1 MNSEGKGFI
10 RFVMLP
16 KFTKK
21 NSALGVHINDAT
33 QEEMNRKEKEYIAR
47 IEELEGKRN

>member
-1 MNSEGKGFI
+1 
-10 RFVMLP
+10 MLP

-47 IEELEGKRN
+47 IEELRESETNKRNTMHNDAG